1 MSVDGGEPESRQS
14 VEGSLPNSNPD
25 VRADDESAPAAV
37 LETPQPSTNQEV
49 DETTPMEIDSE
60 APSPTTAESIIS
72 GIVDSDVN
80 DVEHPPVP
88 LPDQISSA
96 AQPREEVE
104 EVEVEATGE
113 VHVFSLGSSD
123 AWLTVQETRNP
134 IKKQDR
140 AFMPYKSPLHIF
152 RAYRFHPEFEQTV
165 PNGVKSLTY
174 SSRVDVQK
182 PLCPYELNNQQCP
195 ENCEF
200 QHFSNIKI
208 LGKFSPSSD
217 GLLTSELSFLSILPP
232 PGADLLVFFLPQMT
246 KSFWNLAN
254 QTSPANKELGSIKG
268 SVSFFRYTRPKR
280 LETSTLSLEASSSS
294 APSSLEIRA
303 RCSTWKE

>member
-113 VHVFSLGSSD
+113 VHVFS
-123 AWLTVQETRNP
+123 
-134 IKKQDR
+134 
-140 AFMPYKSPLHIF
+140 MPYKSPLHIF